1 MRASVRKSICT
12 ENCVLEHEPLSKD
25 VGVRKCPQ
33 IALNYCVGST
43 SCAENN
49 VIEVKIIVSKTWNK
63 NYSFNTKIPKQ
74 LEILS
79 FLLTLKAKVQ
89 TSILLIHFL
98 LLDNGVIDTD
108 WPLIIIHHPCPVQS
122 QTHYCVDSALLLA
135 PTQQKSCLHQTNSI
149 ATKFIQYLRFVGT
162 FHIQA
167 KKLCAKMKF
176 FSFPI
181 VQGSSNSAVAENCR
195 FNERSSLENEN
206 HTYAIIRHSSHRIIQ

>member
-33 IALNYCVGST
+33 MALNYCVGST
-43 SCAENN
+43 SSAENN

-108 WPLIIIHHPCPVQS
+108 WPLIIIIRAQFNLKLIIASTVHCCLHPRNRKAAFIKLTQLQRNS
-122 QTHYCVDSALLLA
+122 FSIYDLLA
-135 PTQQKSCLHQTNSI
+135 RFTSRRKNYAQKWNFFLSPLCKDRQTP
-149 ATKFIQYLRFVGT
+149 R
-162 FHIQA
+162 
-167 KKLCAKMKF
+167 
-176 FSFPI
+176 
-181 VQGSSNSAVAENCR
+181 
-195 FNERSSLENEN
+195 
-206 HTYAIIRHSSHRIIQ
+206 